1 MRRRL
6 LAVVLACAGF
16 GLFAQAPMSIK
27 IKDLIICYAGTEDHP
42 HYVAPAEEYL
52 ARVKKSGANLT
63 NSAQIEV
70 TYIGFESVPQA
81 QAAFQRAVDIWSSIL
96 VTPMPVR
103 IQARW
108 VPLAAGVL
116 GSANYTAAYAN
127 FTGAQRLNVFYPVAI
142 AEKITGRELNDGEPD
157 IFANFSSTFNW
168 HFDPDDPNVP
178 SGQYDL
184 TTVVLHEIG
193 HGLGFSGTFTSS
205 SGQGLYGLLGTGV
218 PIVYD
223 AFLQNST
230 NQNLIQTF
238 SSPSANLNAQLTGE
252 FLFFKGNSGTSKIYA
267 PTVFNPGSSISH
279 LDEFT
284 FNGTP
289 DALMTPQIAAR
300 ERIRDPGIAQNILE
314 DLGWDMVYI
323 DHFEL
328 PDQENINGPYTI
340 SATIRSDHGYTPGS
354 VVLHYTLN
362 GTVFTDVVMTP
373 QGSDVFTADIP
384 GTGVARDYGYYISV
398 ENTNGFKYVNPGIL
412 VSPLQAQRQN
422 IYVFSTGPDT
432 KAPKIT
438 HAKKPFLLDTETQ
451 LVVDAEI
458 SDNTGHADVVIK
470 YLLNNVPQSD
480 VVMTLT
486 EPEADSIY
494 TATLNFGALNNGDQ
508 IKYRIVAIDHAVNPN
523 TGYSPSQN
531 EYHVLNVVGL
541 GETKDF
547 YANDFESTELD
558 GDFFGTGYTISQPAG
573 FNNRAIHSE
582 HPYVHG
588 AGFPGNE
595 RELIYQLRYPI
606 RVQAENATLRYDE
619 IVLVEPGEVGSVFG
633 ESDFYDYVIAE
644 GSIDGGETWQILLP
658 GYDARANTDWLARYN
673 LAIDANGNS
682 SGTGIPSLYR
692 PRTIDLLET
701 FEVEDEVVIRFRMYV
716 DQLAGGWGWSI
727 DNVKIQIDD
736 TPPVIRHNH
745 IDYLTSGANLPNLD
759 VSVTDQSEFGDV
771 VVEYELNDEL
781 TGTITASGASSGQ
794 LIPFDFPVEDFS
806 AGDEL
811 RYKISVTDAS
821 GNTATLPESGFLT
834 ITFLTPGT
842 PVTEYHNDFNSET
855 TDFIGNF
862 FTFGTQAGIE
872 SGFTGVW
879 DSYPLG
885 FGLEGSSSFSLTLK
899 KPITISAS
907 NPIIRFNEIVLV
919 EGHAN
924 GIDFGSEAFN
934 DYVVV
939 EGSSDNGDTWTPF
952 EDGYDAV
959 EDVAWSNTLASN
971 GSGTQSLFRTRTINM
986 KSSGDFITGDD
997 VLIRFRL
1004 FSNETIKGWGWA
1016 IDNLFVQNVI
1026 TAVDGDLDASVDTY
1040 PNPATDK
1047 IVVQVQSPSARDFSV
1062 QLLNMQGQKVY
1073 DGIAH
1078 GTNGKV
1084 THTIAAGHLAVGMYI
1099 VKVSDGTKSTVRKI
1113 IKRG

>member
-6 LAVVLACAGF
+6 LAAVLTCSSL
-16 GLFAQAPMSIK
+16 GLWAQAPMSIK
-27 IKDLIICYAGTEDHP
+27 IKDPIICYAGTEDHP

-52 ARVKKSGANLT
+52 ARVKKSGVNLT

-81 QAAFQRAVDIWSSIL
+81 QAAFQRAVDIWSAIL
-96 VTPMPVR
+96 VTPIPVR

-108 VPLAAGVL
+108 VPLAPGVL
-116 GSANYTAAYAN
+116 GSANYTSAYAN

-205 SGQGLYGLLGTGV
+205 SGQGRYGLLGSTV
-218 PIVYD
+218 PIIYD
-223 AFLQNST
+223 AFLQNGLS
-230 NQNLIQTF
+230 QNLIQSFT
-238 SSPSANLNAQLTGE
+238 SPSTTLNAQLTGAS
-252 FLFFKGNSGTSKIYA
+252 LFFKGNSGTNKIYA
-267 PTVFNPGSSISH
+267 PTTFNPGSSISH
-279 LDEFT
+279 LDEAT

-328 PDQENINGPYTI
+328 PDQENIAGPYTI
-340 SATIRSDHGYTPGS
+340 SATIRSDHGYTPETLT
-354 VVLHYTLN
+354 LHYTLN
-362 GTVFTDVVMTP
+362 GTTFTDVVMTP

-398 ENTNGFKYVNPGIL
+398 ENTNGFTYVNPGI
-412 VSPLQAQRQN
+412 VVTALQAQRQN

-438 HAKKPFLLDTETQ
+438 HAKKAFLLNTETQ
-451 LVVDAEI
+451 LTIDAEI

-470 YLLNNVPQSD
+470 YLLNDVPQSD
-480 VVMTLT
+480 VAMTLT

-494 TATLNFGALNNGDQ
+494 TALLNLGTLNNGDQ
-508 IKYRIVAIDHAVNPN
+508 IKYRIVAIDHAANPN

-531 EYHVLNVVGL
+531 EYYVLNVVGL

-547 YANDFESTELD
+547 YTNDFESTELD
-558 GDFFGTGYTISQPAG
+558 GDFFGTGYTIAQPIG
-573 FNNRAIHSE
+573 FNGRAIHSE

-606 RVQAENATLRYDE
+606 RVQATNATLRYDE
-619 IVLVEPGEVGSVFG
+619 ITLVEPGDPGSVFG
-633 ESDFYDYVIAE
+633 DSDFYDYVIAE
-644 GSIDGGETWQILLP
+644 GSIDGGETWQPLVA
-658 GYDARANTDWLARYN
+658 GYDARANADWLSRYN
-673 LAIDANGNS
+673 VAIDANGNS

-692 PRTIDLLET
+692 PRTINLLET
-701 FEVEDEVVIRFRMYV
+701 FDVEDEVVIRFRMYV
-716 DQLAGGWGWSI
+716 DELAGGWGWSI

-736 TPPVIRHNH
+736 TPPVIRHDH
-745 IDYLTSGANLPNLD
+745 IDYLTSGTNLPNLE
-759 VSVTDQSEFGDV
+759 VNVTDENEFGDV
-771 VVEYELNDEL
+771 VVEFELNEEL
-781 TGTITASGASSGQ
+781 TGTLTASGASSGQ
-794 LIPFDFPVEDFS
+794 LISFNFPVEEFS
-806 AGDEL
+806 TGDVL
-811 RYKISVTDAS
+811 RYKITVTDAS
-821 GNTATLPESGFLT
+821 GNTATLPETGFLT

-842 PVTEYHNDFNSET
+842 PVTGYSNNFNAET
-855 TDFIGNF
+855 SDFIGNF
-862 FTFGTQAGIE
+862 FEFGNETGIE
-872 SGFTGVW
+872 SSFAGVW
-879 DSYPLG
+879 DNYPLG
-885 FGLEGSSSFSLTLK
+885 FGLNGTSSYSLILK
-899 KPITISAS
+899 KPVTISGS
-907 NPIIRFNEIVLV
+907 NPIIRFDEIALV
-919 EGHAN
+919 EGHGN
-924 GIDFGSEAFN
+924 GVAFGSEAFN

-939 EGSSDNGDTWTPF
+939 EGSKDNGETWFAF

-959 EDVAWSNTLASN
+959 EEIAWNNAFNANS
-971 GSGTQSLFRTRTINM
+971 SGTQNLFRTRTINM
-986 KSSGDFITGDD
+986 KSSGDFDTGDN

-1004 FSNETIKGWGWA
+1004 FSNSTVNGWGWV
-1016 IDNLFVQNVI
+1016 IDNLFIQNVI
-1026 TAVDGDLDASVDTY
+1026 TEVGPELDVRLSTY

-1047 IVVQVQSPSARDFSV
+1047 IVVDVQDAATANFEIELLSV
-1062 QLLNMQGQKVY
+1062 QGQKIY
-1073 DGIAH
+1073 EASDRAA
-1078 GTNGKV
+1078 NGRMV
-1084 THTIAAGHLAVGMYI
+1084 HTIAAGQLAEGMYLI
-1099 VKVSDGTKSTVRKI
+1099 RVSDGTKSTVRKI